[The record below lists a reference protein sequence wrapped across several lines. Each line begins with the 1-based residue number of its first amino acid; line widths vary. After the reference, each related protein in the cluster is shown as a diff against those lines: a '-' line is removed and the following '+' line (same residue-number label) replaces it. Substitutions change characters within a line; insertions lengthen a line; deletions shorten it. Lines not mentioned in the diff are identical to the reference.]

1 MSTIDKLFL
10 FMHVLATVWYVAGL
24 TAVQISLI
32 RAMQAE
38 NMGSRS
44 DSFEEAV
51 HYQGMLLVPGAI
63 AVTATGLFLWSQQL
77 GYNMFTTG
85 WLILV
90 ELTYIVTL
98 LICVPFVGM
107 GLRRARIAAL
117 QARRKGRSTAELD
130 AVMSDNVPLFFA
142 GIATLL
148 VPVAVALSVFQ
159 PF

>member
-1 MSTIDKLFL
+1 MSTADKAFL
-10 FMHVLATVWYVAGL
+10 FAHVLATVWYVAGL

-38 NMGSRS
+38 NMGARS
-44 DSFEEAV
+44 GSFEESA

-63 AVTATGLFLWSQQL
+63 AVAATGLFLWSEQL

-85 WLILV
+85 WLVLV

-98 LICVPFVGM
+98 LVCLPFVGM

-117 QARRKGRSTAELD
+117 QARRKGRSSPELD
-130 AVMSDNVPLFFA
+130 AVMADNVPLFFA

-148 VPVAVALSVFQ
+148 VPLAAALSVFQ

>member
-1 MSTIDKLFL
+1 MSTADKLFL
-10 FMHVLATVWYVAGL
+10 FAHVLATVWYVAGL

-32 RAMQAE
+32 RAQQAE
-38 NMGSRS
+38 NMGTRS
-44 DSFEEAV
+44 DSFDESA

-63 AVTATGLFLWSQQL
+63 AVAATGLFLWSEQL

-98 LICVPFVGM
+98 LVCLPFVGM

-130 AVMSDNVPLFFA
+130 AVMADTVPLFFA

>member
-1 MSTIDKLFL
+1 MSTFDKAFL
-10 FMHVLATVWYVAGL
+10 FMHVLAAVWYVAGL
-24 TAVQISLI
+24 TAVQISLV

-44 DSFEEAV
+44 DSFDEAV
-51 HYQGMLLVPGAI
+51 HYQGLLLVPGAI
-63 AVTATGLFLWSQQL
+63 AVAATGLFLWSEQL
-77 GYNMFTTG
+77 GFNMFTTG
-85 WLILV
+85 WLVLV
-90 ELTYIVTL
+90 ELMYIVTL
-98 LICVPFVGM
+98 LVCLPLVGM

-148 VPVAVALSVFQ
+148 VPLAVALSVFQ

>member
-1 MSTIDKLFL
+1 MSDIDKLFL
-10 FMHVLATVWYVAGL
+10 FAHVMSLVWYVAGL

-32 RAMQAE
+32 RAQQAE
-38 NMGSRS
+38 NMGSRA
-44 DSFEEAV
+44 DSFDESA

-63 AVTATGLFLWSQQL
+63 AVAATGLFLWSEQL

-90 ELTYIVTL
+90 EVTYILTL
-98 LICVPFVGM
+98 LVCLPFVGM

-117 QARRKGRSTAELD
+117 QAKRKGRSTAELD
-130 AVMSDNVPLFFA
+130 AVMEDVVPLFFA

-148 VPVAVALSVFQ
+148 VPVAIALSVFQ

>member
-1 MSTIDKLFL
+1 MSDVDKLFL
-10 FMHVLATVWYVAGL
+10 FAHVLSCFWYVAGL
-24 TAVQISLI
+24 TSVQIALI
-32 RAMQAE
+32 RAMAAE
-38 NMGSRS
+38 KMEDRS
-44 DSFEEAV
+44 TSFEEAV

-63 AVTATGLFLWSQQL
+63 AVAATGLFLWSQQL

-85 WLILV
+85 WLVGV
-90 ELTYIVTL
+90 EATYIVTL
-98 LICVPFVGM
+98 LVCLPFVGM

-117 QARRKGRSTAELD
+117 QARRKGRSSPELD

-148 VPVAVALSVFQ
+148 VPVATALCVFM